1 MNWTPALPTFLITL
15 REGVEAALVV
25 GIVLAYL
32 QKAGRSALNA
42 WVYSGIG
49 AGLVASGLV
58 GLLFIGAITSLD
70 QSASIYATAIKPLLE
85 AVFGVIAIGLLS
97 WMLVWMTQQ
106 AKSLKSSLEAQLG
119 AALDQSAGWGVFGIV
134 FFAVLR
140 EGFET
145 VVFMAAQFQKGPVP
159 LLGAVGGLLGAVLIG
174 TLLFRWSVRINLKQF
189 FQVMGSFLLLI
200 VGGLVVGALA
210 HLDQGLARLAQIDP
224 QFAAA
229 CIAPTVESG
238 GLGTCFLGPLVW
250 DLGMGLPDR
259 QFPGILLKT
268 LLGYRDHLYLVEAL
282 AYVAFLLPVGL
293 LYRRSLAGPAAPK
306 SDPKSAPKSVPY

>member
-1 MNWTPALPTFLITL
+1 MNWTAALPTFLITL

-32 QKAGRSALNA
+32 QKAGRSALNP
-42 WVYSGIG
+42 WVYGGIG
-49 AGLVASGLV
+49 AGLAGSVLV
-58 GLLFIGAITSLD
+58 GILFTGAIGSLD
-70 QSASIYATAIKPLLE
+70 QSASVYAAAAKPLLE
-85 AVFGVIAIGLLS
+85 AVFGSIAIGLLS

-106 AKSLKSSLEAQLG
+106 AKSLKSSLEAELG
-119 AALDQSAGWGVFGIV
+119 AALNQSAGWGVFGIV
-134 FFAVLR
+134 AIAVLR

-145 VVFMAAQFQKGPVP
+145 VVFMAAQFQQGWVP
-159 LLGAVGGLLGAVLIG
+159 TLGAGAGLLGAALIG

-200 VGGLVVGALA
+200 VGGLVISALA
-210 HLDQGLARLAQIDP
+210 HFDQAAARLAQIDS

-229 CIAPTVESG
+229 CLAPTIRADG

-250 DLGMGLPDR
+250 DLGVGLPDR

-268 LLGYRDHLYLVEAL
+268 LLGYRDHLYLVEAI
-282 AYVAFLLPVGL
+282 AYVAFLVPVGG
-293 LYRRSLAGPAAPK
+293 LYQRSLAGPKAPMT
-306 SDPKSAPKSVPY
+306 SKSASS